1 MFVFPFIFAITFKEA
16 DASPE
21 AILKQASQEKFR
33 KQSLS
38 CGNFVKKPSRYKFR
52 FRSSVKKNWLTYN
65 AVLLR
70 LGKLR
75 LNNWLKLFSLP
86 PSKMV

>member
-52 FRSSVKKNWLTYN
+52 FRSSVKK
-65 AVLLR
+65 
-70 LGKLR
+70 
-75 LNNWLKLFSLP
+75 
-86 PSKMV
+86 KMAYLQRGFVKDWANSV

>member
-38 CGNFVKKPSRYKFR
+38 CGNFVKKPSRY
-52 FRSSVKKNWLTYN
+52 RSSVKK
-65 AVLLR
+65 
-70 LGKLR
+70 
-75 LNNWLKLFSLP
+75 
-86 PSKMV
+86 KMAYLQRGFVKDWANSV